1 MEIYIWIVV
10 SSAVVSIITEII
22 MYASAANGTLRIDHS
37 DPEKDVYRIDIDD
50 LDKLSK
56 KKRII
61 LKVDNDADLSQE

>member
-10 SSAVVSIITEII
+10 GAAVALIITEII
-22 MYASAANGTLRIDHS
+22 MYVSAANGTLRIDHS
-37 DPEKDVYRIDIDD
+37 DPEKDIYRIEIDN

>member
-1 MEIYIWIVV
+1 MEIYMWIVV
-10 SSAVVSIITEII
+10 VAAIAIIITEII
-22 MYASAANGTLRIDHS
+22 MHISAGTGTLRIDHS
-37 DPEKDVYRIDIDD
+37 DPEKDVYRFEVDN